1 MHFSYSPSPRPVT
14 TSAFHPWKTSGRS
27 ASGDD
32 ADPRFRPIAAVD
44 GGGDS
49 LLMKGTILSI
59 ATGSAALAACVP
71 AKNSVDVDTSGSPNV
86 SGVVV
91 LCDRETRLT
100 ARGDHLTAGVPIT
113 CEGCGEVRLRSG
125 DGASATCQIGYVT
138 PGAVQEF
145 YFVLQRGEC
154 IPVRTEVQ

>member
-1 MHFSYSPSPRPVT
+1 
-14 TSAFHPWKTSGRS
+14 
-27 ASGDD
+27 
-32 ADPRFRPIAAVD
+32 
-44 GGGDS
+44 
-49 LLMKGTILSI
+49 MKGTILSI
-59 ATGSAALAACVP
+59 LLGSAALAACVP

-100 ARGDHLTAGVPIT
+100 ARRDHLTAGVPIT
-113 CEGCGEVRLRSG
+113 CEGSGEVRLRSG

-154 IPVRTEVQ
+154 IPVRTEVR